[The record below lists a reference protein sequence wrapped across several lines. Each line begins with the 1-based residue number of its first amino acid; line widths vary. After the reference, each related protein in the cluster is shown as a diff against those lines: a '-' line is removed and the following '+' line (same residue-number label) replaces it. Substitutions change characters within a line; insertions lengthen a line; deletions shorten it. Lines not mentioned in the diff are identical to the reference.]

1 MMRGPAQAE
10 TFVERAVPM
19 TTGWTRRTVLG
30 LIAAA
35 PALSLPAIAR
45 AKGGRVVVIGG
56 GFGGS
61 AAARTIKRLAP
72 GIEVTLIARDTSF
85 VCCPGSNTVIG
96 GFGRIEDQT
105 VGYDALVKDGVT
117 VVTGRAEAVDTAQ
130 RQVKLADGSAL
141 SYDKLV
147 LSPGIGF
154 FWDEVEG
161 VSAATAD
168 RIPHAWQAGEQT
180 LLLRRQLEAMPDGGL
195 FALSAPVG
203 PLRCPPAVGE
213 RVSLVAHYFKTAKPK
228 SKIIVF
234 DAKSKFALQPLFEEA
249 WAALYPG
256 MIEYRLAENDGI
268 VRAIDPETRIVSADF
283 ADETADVVNFIPRQ
297 RAGDIALAAGA
308 ADETGWCPVDPA
320 TFASTLVPHVHV
332 IGDAAFAPPLPKAAA
347 TAVSVAETCAQAIVR
362 DLTQTGVTEP
372 NWHAGCYSLAAP
384 GHGFEA
390 STDFHIAGGHVTA
403 NEATMRRTPVGA
415 SAEDLRDSAEKAE
428 LWLRGIMGQVWG

>member
-1 MMRGPAQAE
+1 
-10 TFVERAVPM
+10 M
-19 TTGWTRRTVLG
+19 TSGWTRRTVLG

-35 PALSLPAIAR
+35 PALSLPGIAR
-45 AKGGRVVVIGG
+45 AKGGRVVVVGG

-61 AAARTIKRLAP
+61 AAARRIKQLAP
-72 GIEVTLIARDTSF
+72 GIEVTLIARDRSF

-105 VGYDALVKDGVT
+105 VGYGALARDGVT
-117 VVTGRAEAVDTAQ
+117 VVTGMADAVDTQA
-130 RQVKLADGSAL
+130 RRLRLADGSVL

-154 FWDEVEG
+154 FWDDVEG
-161 VSAATAD
+161 LSAATAD

-213 RVSLVAHYFKTAKPK
+213 RVSLIAHYFKTTKPK

-234 DAKSKFALQPLFEEA
+234 DAKSKFALQPLFQEA

-256 MIEYRLAENDGI
+256 MIEYRLAESDGI
-268 VRAIDPETRIVSADF
+268 VRAIDPETRTVSTDF
-283 ADETADVVNFIPRQ
+283 DDVTADVVNFIPRQ

-320 TFASTLVPHVHV
+320 TFASTLVPDVHV

-347 TAVSVAETCAQAIVR
+347 SAVSVAETCARAIVR
-362 DLTQTGVTEP
+362 DLTQADMAEP
-372 NWHAGCYSLAAP
+372 RWHAGCFSLAAP
-384 GHGFEA
+384 RHGFEA
-390 STDFHIAGGHVTA
+390 STDFHLVNGQVAVD
-403 NEATMRRTPVGA
+403 EATLRRTPEGA
-415 SAEDLRDSAEKAE
+415 SAEDLQAGADKAE
-428 LWLRGIMGQVWG
+428 IWLRGIMGQVWG

>member
-1 MMRGPAQAE
+1 
-10 TFVERAVPM
+10 M
-19 TTGWTRRTVLG
+19 TSHWTRRTVLG

-35 PALSLPAIAR
+35 PALSLPRIAR
-45 AKGGRVVVIGG
+45 ARGGRVVIIGG

-61 AAARTIKRLAP
+61 ATARMIKRLAP
-72 GIEVTLIARDTSF
+72 AIEVTLIARDTSF
-85 VCCPGSNTVIG
+85 VCCPGSNTVIS

-105 VGYDALVKDGVT
+105 VGYGALAKDGII
-117 VVTGRAEAVDTAQ
+117 VVTGRAVTVDTAQ
-130 RQVKLADGSAL
+130 RQVHLADGSVL
-141 SYDKLV
+141 PYDKLV

-180 LLLRRQLEAMPDGGL
+180 MLLRRQLEAMPDGGL
-195 FALSAPVG
+195 FVLCAPVG

-228 SKIIVF
+228 SKIIVL
-234 DAKSKFALQPLFEEA
+234 DAKSKFSLQPLFEEA

-256 MIEYRLAENDGI
+256 MIEYRLAEDDGI
-268 VRAIDPETRIVSADF
+268 VRAIDPETRAVATDF
-283 ADETADVVNFIPRQ
+283 ADEQADVVNFIPRQ

-347 TAVSVAETCAQAIVR
+347 AAVSVAETCAQAIVH
-362 DLTQTGVTEP
+362 DLTQAEMTEP
-372 NWHAGCYSLAAP
+372 RWHAGCYSLAAP
-384 GHGFEA
+384 QHGFEA
-390 STDFHIAGGHVTA
+390 STDFHLTDGHVVA
-403 NEATMRRTPVGA
+403 NEATMRRTPEGA
-415 SAEDLRDSAEKAE
+415 PAEDLQAGAEKAE
-428 LWLRGIMGQVWG
+428 LWLRGIMSQVWG